1 MPRRL
6 PAAGACY
13 HPAAMSAPIAIGWK
27 EYVALPELGVPS
39 LKAKVDTGARTSSL
53 HVAAVRRLTGTED
66 GAAEIEITLA
76 PDRRRPEHLV
86 RARVRQLGRI
96 RVTDSGGH
104 SELRP
109 VIETLVV
116 VGPVAKR
123 IRVTLADRSP
133 MLFRMILGR
142 KALEGDF
149 VVDVSKKYLQPRP
162 CLEPAGRSASTGPG
176 GPA

>member
-1 MPRRL
+1 MRRPGQ
-6 PAAGACY
+6 PAV
-13 HPAAMSAPIAIGWK
+13 IGWK

-53 HVAAVRRLTGTED
+53 HVAAIRSLGEPSD
-66 GAAEIEITLA
+66 GESEIEITMA
-76 PDRRRPEHLV
+76 PDRRRPERLV
-86 RARVRQLGRI
+86 RARVHQLARI

-104 SELRP
+104 TELRP

-116 VGPVAKR
+116 LGGVEKR
-123 IRVTLADRSP
+123 IRITLADRST

-149 VVDVSKKYLQPRP
+149 LVDVSKKYLQPRP
-162 CLEPAGRSASTGPG
+162 GTS
-176 GPA
+176 

>member
-1 MPRRL
+1 MGRPGL
-6 PAAGACY
+6 PAT
-13 HPAAMSAPIAIGWK
+13 IGWK
-27 EYVALPELGVPS
+27 EYVGLPELGVPS

-53 HVAAVRRLTGTED
+53 HVAAIRPLYGDGE

-76 PDRRRPEHLV
+76 PDRRRPERLV
-86 RARVRQLGRI
+86 RTRVRQLARI

-109 VIETLVV
+109 VIETLLVLGGV
-116 VGPVAKR
+116 EKR
-123 IRVTLADRSP
+123 IRLTLADRST

-149 VVDVSKKYLQPRP
+149 VVDVSKKYLQGRP
-162 CLEPAGRSASTGPG
+162 EILDPATHPEENGVP
-176 GPA
+176 